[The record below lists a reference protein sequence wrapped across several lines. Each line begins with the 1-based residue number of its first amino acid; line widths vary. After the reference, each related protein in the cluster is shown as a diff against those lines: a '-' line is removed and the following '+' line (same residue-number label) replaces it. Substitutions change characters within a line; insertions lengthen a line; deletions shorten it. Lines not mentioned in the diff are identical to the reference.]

1 MGGKILVT
9 GSNGLLGQKLVNLFS
24 RLNDFEVI
32 AISRGNDRNET
43 AKAYTY
49 YSIDITDQQKLITLL
64 ENLKPNYIINCAAM
78 TNVDQCEKERDKCDE
93 VNVEALKTL
102 VEAVNKNNS
111 HLIHISTD
119 FIFDG
124 KNGPYSEDDE
134 PNPIN
139 YYGLSKLKGE
149 ELIKESQIK
158 FTILRTIL
166 VYGLVDNMS
175 KNNIVSW
182 IKNAVENERTITMV
196 NDQFRMPTLV
206 DDLADACLLAI
217 QNSAYGVFNVSS
229 SELLSIYELALDVA
243 EAFNLDTS
251 YIKSIPTSQ
260 LSQPAK
266 RPSLTGFNLEK
277 SEKFLKL
284 PIAPFKNRLQ
294 VFKNQLLK
302 LDNNNRS

>member
-1 MGGKILVT
+1 MVAKVLIT

-24 RLNDFEVI
+24 DLDDFETV

-43 AKAYTY
+43 AKNYTY
-49 YSIDITDQQKLITLL
+49 HSIDITDKKKVINLL
-64 ENLKPNYIINCAAM
+64 DDVKPDYIINCAAI
-78 TNVDQCEKERDKCDE
+78 TNVDECEKEQEKCFS
-93 VNVEALKTL
+93 VNVEALKTI
-102 VEAVNKNNS
+102 VESAKKHNS

-124 KNGPYSEDDE
+124 ENGSYTEDDE

-149 ELIKESQIK
+149 EIIKQTQINY
-158 FTILRTIL
+158 TILRTIL

-182 IKNAVENERTITMV
+182 IKNGIENKQTLTIV

-217 QNSAYGVFNVSS
+217 QNKAYGVFNVSS
-229 SELLSIYELALDVA
+229 SELLSIYEVALEVA
-243 EAFNLDTS
+243 NTFNLDPS
-251 YIKSIPTSQ
+251 YIKSISTSQ

-266 RPSLTGFNLEK
+266 RPPKTGFNLEK
-277 SEKFLKL
+277 SQKTLKL
-284 PIAPFKNRLQ
+284 PILSFKDRLQ

-302 LDNNNRS
+302 LDSQ

>member
-1 MGGKILVT
+1 MVGKVLIT

-24 RLNDFEVI
+24 RLDSFEVV
-32 AISRGNDRNET
+32 AISRGNNRNDT
-43 AKAYTY
+43 AKNYTY
-49 YSIDITDQQKLITLL
+49 YNIDITDSKKLIDLL
-64 ENLKPNYIINCAAM
+64 DDLKPDYIINCAAM
-78 TNVDQCEKERDKCDE
+78 TNVDQCEMEHDDCDA
-93 VNVEALKTL
+93 VNVEALKTIIDST
-102 VEAVNKNNS
+102 KKHNS

-119 FIFDG
+119 FVFDG
-124 KNGPYSEDDE
+124 ENGPYTETDE
-134 PNPIN
+134 PSPIN

-149 ELIKESQIK
+149 QLIKQAQIN

-182 IKNAVENERTITMV
+182 IKNAVESKQTITIV

-217 QNSAYGVFNVSS
+217 QNTTYGVFNVSS
-229 SELLSIYELALDVA
+229 SELLSIYEVALQVA
-243 EAFNLDTS
+243 DAFNLDTS
-251 YIKSIPTSQ
+251 YIKSIPTAQ

-266 RPSLTGFNLEK
+266 RPPRTGFDLEK
-277 SEKFLKL
+277 SKKFLKL
-284 PIAPFKNRLQ
+284 PIVPFKSRLQ

-302 LDNNNRS
+302 LG

>member
-1 MGGKILVT
+1 MKEKVVIT

-24 RLNDFEVI
+24 DLNNFEVT
-32 AISRGNDRNET
+32 AISREENRNET
-43 AKAYTY
+43 AKNYTY
-49 YSIDITDQQKLITLL
+49 YSVDITDHKKLINLL
-64 ENLKPNYIINCAAM
+64 DDIKPDYIINCAAM
-78 TNVDQCEKERDKCDE
+78 TNVDQCENERDNCDAI
-93 VNVEALKTL
+93 NVEALKTIIDI
-102 VEAVNKNNS
+102 VKNYNC
-111 HLIHISTD
+111 HLIQISTD
-119 FIFDG
+119 FVFDG
-124 KNGPYSEDDE
+124 ENGPYTEDHE

-149 ELIKESQIK
+149 ELIKRAQIK
-158 FTILRTIL
+158 YTILRTIL

-182 IKNAVENERTITMV
+182 IKNAVDNKQTITIV

-217 QNSAYGVFNVSS
+217 QNTAYGVFNVSS
-229 SELLSIYELALDVA
+229 SELLSIYDVSLQVA
-243 EAFNLDTS
+243 DAFNLDKS

-266 RPSLTGFNLEK
+266 RPPKTGFDLSK
-277 SEKFLKL
+277 SQKILKL
-284 PIAPFKNRLQ
+284 PIYPFKNRLQ

-302 LDNNNRS
+302 LEKQ

>member
-1 MGGKILVT
+1 MGGKLVIT

-24 RLNDFEVI
+24 RLDSFEVV
-32 AISRGNDRNET
+32 AISRGNNRNDT
-43 AKAYTY
+43 AKNYTY
-49 YSIDITDQQKLITLL
+49 HNIDITDCKKLIDLL
-64 ENLKPNYIINCAAM
+64 DGVKPNYIINCAAM
-78 TNVDQCEKERDKCDE
+78 TNVDQCEKEQDKCDA
-93 VNVEALKTL
+93 VNVEALKTIIDS
-102 VEAVNKNNS
+102 AKKHNC

-124 KNGPYSEDDE
+124 ENGPYTEDHE

-149 ELIKESQIK
+149 QLIKQAQINY
-158 FTILRTIL
+158 TILRTIL

-182 IKNAVENERTITMV
+182 IKNGVDSKQTLTIV

-217 QNSAYGVFNVSS
+217 QNTAYGIFNVSS
-229 SELLSIYELALDVA
+229 SELLSIYEMALQVA
-243 EAFNLDTS
+243 YAFNLDTS
-251 YIKSIPTSQ
+251 YIKSIPTSH

-266 RPSLTGFNLEK
+266 RPPKTGFNLEK
-277 SEKFLKL
+277 SKKFLKL
-284 PIAPFKNRLQ
+284 PIVPFKNRLQ

-302 LDNNNRS
+302 LE

>member
-1 MGGKILVT
+1 MGGKLVIT

-24 RLNDFEVI
+24 QLDSFEVT
-32 AISRGNDRNET
+32 AISRGDDRNET
-43 AKAYTY
+43 AKNYTY
-49 YSIDITDQQKLITLL
+49 KSIDITDHIKLNTLL
-64 ENLKPNYIINCAAM
+64 DDVKPNYIINCAAM
-78 TNVDQCEKERDKCDE
+78 TNVDQCEKEQVECDKI
-93 VNVEALKTL
+93 NVDALKVIAKAT
-102 VEAVNKNNS
+102 KKHHS

-124 KNGPYSEDDE
+124 ENGPYSEEDK

-149 ELIKESQIK
+149 LILKEAQINY
-158 FTILRTIL
+158 TILRTIL

-182 IKNAVENERTITMV
+182 IKNGVENKQTLTIV

-206 DDLADACLLAI
+206 DDLAEACFLAI
-217 QNSAYGVFNVSS
+217 KNTAYGIFNVSS
-229 SELLSIYELALDVA
+229 SELLSIYEAALQVA

-251 YIKSIPTSQ
+251 YIESIPTSQ
-260 LSQPAK
+260 LKQPAK
-266 RPSLTGFNLEK
+266 RPSKTGFDLSK
-277 SEKFLKL
+277 SEKILKL
-284 PIAPFKNRLQ
+284 PIVTFKNQLQ

-302 LDNNNRS
+302 LEQ

>member
-1 MGGKILVT
+1 MGGKLIIT

-24 RLNDFEVI
+24 ILDNFEVI
-32 AISRGNDRNET
+32 AISRGDNRNET
-43 AKAYTY
+43 AKNYTY
-49 YSIDITDQQKLITLL
+49 YGIDITNHKKLINLL
-64 ENLKPNYIINCAAM
+64 DDVKPNYILNCAAM
-78 TNVDQCEKERDKCDE
+78 TNVDQCEQEQQKCDAI
-93 VNVEALKTL
+93 NVDALK
-102 VEAVNKNNS
+102 VIINSAKKYNS

-124 KNGPYSEDDE
+124 ENGPYSEDDE

-149 ELIKESQIK
+149 ELIKQAQINY
-158 FTILRTIL
+158 TILRTIL

-182 IKNAVENERTITMV
+182 IKNAVESKQTITIV

-217 QNSAYGVFNVSS
+217 QNEAYGIFNVSS
-229 SELLSIYELALDVA
+229 SQLLSIYEVALQVA
-243 EAFNLDTS
+243 DAFDLDKS

-266 RPSLTGFNLEK
+266 RPPKTGFDLTRSQK
-277 SEKFLKL
+277 VLKL
-284 PIAPFKNRLQ
+284 PISPFENRLQ

-302 LDNNNRS
+302 QGR